1 MELGEKIKYHREK
14 LGLTLEELGNKV
26 GVGKSTVRKW
36 EKGII
41 ANMRRDKIDKVAKA
55 LAVSPAYLMGWTDK
69 PGPDYSL
76 ADNIEIA
83 FWRDVD
89 RGVVKLDD
97 IEDEYELTEDED
109 EIISNYRKL
118 SPIEKESI
126 RNIIDKMAN
135 GATPSS
141 SEKETT
147 TTQVAPDVYTAA
159 VKEVIVVSENGKK
172 AQVVKLNADTPL
184 SSIPALQKYNPKSA
198 REALMQSANFTQSN
212 TISKKTARKKENAQ

>member
-1 MELGEKIKYHREK
+1 MDKKMTLSEYEEIARHRIQHLIDKYCYGSQQVFADRTGINKASVSQYVNGRNTPSSVTAEKI
-14 LGLTLEELGNKV
+14 
-26 GVGKSTVRKW
+26 
-36 EKGII
+36 
-41 ANMRRDKIDKVAKA
+41 AKA
-55 LAVSPAYLMGWTDK
+55 FGCAPEWVMGFSSRD
-69 PGPDYSL
+69 DSNDL
-76 ADNIEIA
+76 AD
-83 FWRDVD
+83 
-89 RGVVKLDD
+89 
-97 IEDEYELTEDED
+97 DERILVA
-109 EIISNYRKL
+109 NYRKL

-198 REALMQSANFTQSN
+198 REALMQSPNFTQSN